1 MTGRARKDLAGRIEQ
16 AAARPAT
23 ASTSA
28 AEPAP
33 RAKPVRL
40 SLDLAPAAYRELQE
54 FCAAA
59 AVALER
65 PRVAGAD
72 VLRSL
77 LAELREDNDLAARVQ
92 GRLSVHRPIA
102 GSPHKSVDGHQQGQA
117 GFRADMEAL

>member
-1 MTGRARKDLAGRIEQ
+1 MTTRPRRDLTKQMEQ

-23 ASTSA
+23 ATPA
-28 AEPAP
+28 AGPAPAP

-54 FCAAA
+54 FCTAA

-77 LAELREDNDLAARVQ
+77 LAELTEDEALAARVQ
-92 GRLSVHRPIA
+92 GRLA
-102 GSPHKSVDGHQQGQA
+102 
-117 GFRADMEAL
+117 AD

>member
-1 MTGRARKDLAGRIEQ
+1 MTGRPSRDLSKQMEQ
-16 AAARPAT
+16 AAARPTPPPAAG
-23 ASTSA
+23 ASGSS
-28 AEPAP
+28 AP

-54 FCAAA
+54 FCTAT

-77 LAELREDNDLAARVQ
+77 LAELVGDKALAARVQ
-92 GRLSVHRPIA
+92 SRLA
-102 GSPHKSVDGHQQGQA
+102 A
-117 GFRADMEAL
+117 N